1 MEGKRKKR
9 YMEKTE
15 LIRKR
20 AEEVEKWKSGFFIEE
35 KDRLAIYKAFQE
47 IAEACMDI
55 IAMMLKDDNKIPE
68 DDYTNINKA
77 VKLGLLPNKLK
88 ASLDDLNG
96 LRNRIVHEY
105 NGLDDKIAFDAMI
118 EILPDIKEFTEVV
131 EKWTGK

>member
-1 MEGKRKKR
+1 MGLERKKR
-9 YMEKTE
+9 YLEKTE

-20 AEEVEKWKSGFFIEE
+20 AGEIEKWKPGFFVEE

-47 IAEACMDI
+47 IAEACLDI
-55 IAMMLKDDNKIPE
+55 IAMMLKDNDKIPE
-68 DDYTNINKA
+68 DDYGNINKA
-77 VKLGLLPNKLK
+77 VKFGFLPDRLK

-105 NGLDDKIAFDAMI
+105 NGLDDKIAFDAMT
-118 EILPDIKEFTEVV
+118 EILPDIMDFAGVI